1 MEILITV
8 TSKRKF
14 SSICIHRYPRSFAMS
29 HKVTSDHQQHSKMKI
44 LAYRCGL
51 PKNDRLGTRE
61 MGNRLIID
69 LAGKNAGIFL
79 QSHIR

>member
-1 MEILITV
+1 
-8 TSKRKF
+8 
-14 SSICIHRYPRSFAMS
+14 
-29 HKVTSDHQQHSKMKI
+29 MKI

-69 LAGKNAGIFL
+69 LAGKNFPPVPYSIKTLF
-79 QSHIR
+79 